1 MPNNVIRKLKDTGK
15 KISLIRKIYDVVRHV
30 DICSFPLFL
39 ESVKILWLCHRIRN
53 YTVVDIARLKVLYKL
68 VKELDVS
75 SVSGDIVECGV
86 FKGGSAA
93 LIACA
98 AYPSPFVRRIW
109 LFDSFEGLPRP
120 TKEDGQEA
128 LQRFHEGWNRGDI
141 SELKKLFQTFSV
153 LDPRIHIVKGYFQDT
168 FQSIS
173 ISQIALLHIDA
184 DWYHSVK
191 LCLERF
197 YEFVQPGGF
206 IALDDY
212 GRWEGC
218 RKATDEFIEKH
229 NLKVKLV
236 PVDGVEHYF
245 QKPRDPAA

>member
-1 MPNNVIRKLKDTGK
+1 MTTWIRQ
-15 KISLIRKIYDVVRHV
+15 IYDVARH
-30 DICSFPLFL
+30 ISFSSPSLFL
-39 ESVKILWLCHRIRN
+39 ESIKILWLCHRIRKH
-53 YTVVDIARLKVLYKL
+53 TVVDIARLKMLYKL
-68 VKELDVS
+68 TKEIDIA
-75 SVSGDIVECGV
+75 SVPGDIVECGV
-86 FKGGSAA
+86 FKGGSAV
-93 LIACA
+93 LITRA
-98 AYPSPFVRRIW
+98 AHRSHFDRRIW
-109 LFDSFEGLPRP
+109 LYDSFEGLPRP
-120 TKEDGQEA
+120 TKEDGSEA
-128 LQRFHEGWNRGDI
+128 LERFHEGWNRGDM
-141 SELKKLFQTFSV
+141 SEVKKLFETFSV
-153 LDPRIHIVKGYFQDT
+153 LDSRVHFVKGYFHDT

-173 ISQIALLHIDA
+173 MSQIALLHIDA

-229 NLKVKLV
+229 NLNVKLV